1 LKGNLAEEGAVLKVA
16 GSSRDKITGPA
27 RVFENEESAMAAAN
41 AQKIKAGDVVVI
53 RYEGPKGGPGMRE
66 MLGVTGALAGQGL
79 ADSVALLTDGRF
91 SGATRGFS
99 IGHVAP
105 EAFVG
110 GLIAFVREGD
120 TIEIDVPARRL
131 QVQLTAEEIALRRKG
146 WVPPAPRYTRGVM
159 AKYAATVSTAAEGAF
174 TS

>member
-1 LKGNLAEEGAVLKVA
+1 LKVA
-16 GSSRDKITGPA
+16 GSNREKITGPA
-27 RVFENEESAMAAAN
+27 RVFENEEAAMAAAN

-110 GLIAFVREGD
+110 GLIAFVQEGD
-120 TIEIDVPARRL
+120 LIEIDVPARKL
-131 QVQLTAEEIALRRKG
+131 EVLVSPEELAKRRQG
-146 WVPPAPRYTRGVM
+146 WTPPAPRYQRGVM
-159 AKYAATVSTAAEGAF
+159 AKYANTVSSAAEGAF
-174 TS
+174 TT

>member
-1 LKGNLAEEGAVLKVA
+1 
-16 GSSRDKITGPA
+16 
-27 RVFENEESAMAAAN
+27 MAAAN

-66 MLGVTGALAGQGL
+66 MLGVTAALAGQGL

-110 GLIAFVREGD
+110 GLIAFVQEGD
-120 TIEIDVPARRL
+120 IIEIDVPARRL
-131 QVQLTAEEIALRRKG
+131 QVELAPDELARRKAG
-146 WVPPAPRYTRGVM
+146 WKQPAPRYARGVM
-159 AKYAATVSTAAEGAF
+159 AKYANTVTSASVGATTG
-174 TS
+174 